1 MPKRSQSLE
10 LVIRAKDAASK
21 EFKKLDKAIAGVG
34 KRIKAMPRAVLN
46 LKTAFVGL
54 GIGLL
59 AKNFIDASNKQAQAV
74 AGMETAL
81 KSMGRY
87 TPELS
92 KEMQA
97 LASSLQQVTNYG
109 DEATIEGQKFLV
121 TYREITDDLL
131 PRSTKVMLDLA
142 ALMGGDTVKAANM
155 LGKAS
160 MGMVGELR
168 RVGITVD
175 ADTYKL
181 KGYAG
186 MLDAVETQ
194 VKGQAEAQRKATG
207 SMIAL
212 GNSIGDL
219 KEKAGDIL
227 KLGLESLFSSLVKK
241 VDGLNGAIQRLLLD
255 SEFRELISEMGEEF
269 KEKLEEVSEKV
280 FAVSKKIGSAL
291 FALLDEINKHPEI
304 AKYGLIGYFF
314 FGKTGA
320 AIGTI
325 AGKIIGDTKDDLK
338 DAREAVGLIE
348 KTKALFRGGGKMG
361 VAGLTSMLPGASLF
375 LNEIEKTSSK
385 VTIAIDQTASDTES
399 TWMQVLKKIRQEW
412 GKEIPAPEIKD
423 KGKGKP
429 GKPTPKPPPPKIAI
443 ELMSRAEKDLMS
455 LEIIYQKGEEEL
467 LGYLQRRKELV
478 LQVLNEEIRSL
489 ERAANAET
497 DTAKRLKLADDI
509 WKKKKEYALKEIELE
524 KQIAEAVETAAERKI
539 EAEKMFSDLR
549 LRAQGDREAQ
559 YDIELAELDAR
570 QAEELARFKQLL
582 DDKLA
587 AEMDYEDKV
596 AALRGFEAEQAKEK
610 DQIIAD
616 QDRRIWEQKLENA
629 QTVAGGL
636 SDIFQNL
643 YELSGKKNKEMFYA
657 AKAAALAEAII
668 NVQLGMTKALGQ
680 GGIMGPVMAAIVGAA
695 GAIQIGT
702 IVAQS
707 LAAGGMVKG
716 HSPSE
721 TADNIHIAATAG
733 EFMHPVPTVRYY
745 GEQAMEAIRQRVIPR
760 ELLIGAIQTQ
770 GLASLSARRP
780 SYAFAAGGMVS
791 PSSAGQG
798 EMKAETTIINVTD
811 TRELDRY
818 MASAAGQNAV
828 VNVISSRAGKIRKI
842 LR

>member
-34 KRIKAMPRAVLN
+34 KRIKAMPRSVLN

-59 AKNFIDASNKQAQAV
+59 AKNFINASNKQAQAV
-74 AGMETAL
+74 AGLETAL

-97 LASSLQQVTNYG
+97 LAASLQQVTNYG

-142 ALMGGDTVKAANM
+142 ALMGGDTVRAANM

-212 GNSIGDL
+212 GNSIGDI

-227 KLGLESLFSSLVKK
+227 KLGLEPLFSSLVKK
-241 VDGLNGAIQRLLLD
+241 IDGLNGAIQRLLLD
-255 SEFRELISEMGEEF
+255 NEFRGLISEMGEEF
-269 KEKLEEVSEKV
+269 KEKLEEVSKKV
-280 FAVSKKIGSAL
+280 LDVSKKIGVAL
-291 FALLDEINKHPEI
+291 FSLLDEINKHPEI
-304 AKYGLIGYFF
+304 VEYGLIGYFIW
-314 FGKTGA
+314 GKKGTVVGA
-320 AIGTI
+320 AVGKMIGQ
-325 AGKIIGDTKDDLK
+325 TKDDLK

-348 KTKALFRGGGKMG
+348 KSKALFRGGGKAS
-361 VAGLTSMLPGASLF
+361 VAGITSMLPGANL
-375 LNEIEKTSSK
+375 LLDQTEKASSK
-385 VTIAIDQTASDTES
+385 ITMAIDQTASDAGS
-399 TWMQVLKKIRQEW
+399 AAQRFLKKLKEEW
-412 GKEIPAPEIKD
+412 GEGIPAPEIKD

-429 GKPTPKPPPPKIAI
+429 GKPTLKPPPPKIVI
-443 ELMSRAEKDLMS
+443 DLMSKAEKDLMS

-467 LGYLQRRKELV
+467 LGYLQRRKGLV

-497 DTAKRLKLADDI
+497 DTAKRLKLEDDI
-509 WKKKKEYALKEIELE
+509 WKKKNEYALKEIELE
-524 KQIAEAVETAAERKI
+524 KEIAEAVETAAERKT

-570 QAEELARFKQLL
+570 QSEELDRFKQLL

-587 AEMDYEDKV
+587 AEMEYTDKA

-629 QTVAGGL
+629 ATISGGI

-643 YELSGKKNKEMFYA
+643 YELSGEKNKEMFYA
-657 AKAAALAEAII
+657 AKAAALAEAIV
-668 NVQLGMTKALGQ
+668 NVAQGVTKAIAQ
-680 GGIMGPVMAAIVGAA
+680 GGIMGVVTGAIVAAA
-695 GAIQIGT
+695 GGIQIGT
-702 IVAQS
+702 IMAQS

-716 HSPSE
+716 YSPSK
-721 TADNIHIAATAG
+721 TADNIPIAATAN
-733 EFMHPVPTVRYY
+733 EFVQPVDTVRHY
-745 GEQAMEAIRQRVIPR
+745 GAQAMEAIRQRIIPR
-760 ELLIGAIQTQ
+760 ELLTGAISRT
-770 GLASLSARRP
+770 LPVHRP